1 MKEVPDPNQIQLEL
15 DEDEKEWNKSFGI
28 TDTDYKDIS
37 DSYDDSVEHRTI
49 VNEYLKTK

>member
-1 MKEVPDPNQIQLEL
+1 MNEKMKQIRNAFD